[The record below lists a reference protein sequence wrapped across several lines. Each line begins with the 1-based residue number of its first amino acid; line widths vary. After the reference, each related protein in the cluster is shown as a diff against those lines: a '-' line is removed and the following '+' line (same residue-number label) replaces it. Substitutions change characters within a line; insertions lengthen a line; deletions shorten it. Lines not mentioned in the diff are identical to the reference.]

1 VLHAQYL
8 PGGQSALP
16 GSESSQ
22 QQSRCW
28 SSTGH
33 ARQWHCRHENTQ
45 HPAHVHAVLLFRVV
59 LQGKRT
65 GCAVSC
71 FVTGLLIVQCCV
83 LAPLACHAAA
93 GDRPSCTNKLSMKP
107 MQPNGLL
114 GC

>member
-71 FVTGLLIVQCCV
+71 FVTGLLRVC
-83 LAPLACHAAA
+83 
-93 GDRPSCTNKLSMKP
+93 
-107 MQPNGLL
+107 
-114 GC
+114 